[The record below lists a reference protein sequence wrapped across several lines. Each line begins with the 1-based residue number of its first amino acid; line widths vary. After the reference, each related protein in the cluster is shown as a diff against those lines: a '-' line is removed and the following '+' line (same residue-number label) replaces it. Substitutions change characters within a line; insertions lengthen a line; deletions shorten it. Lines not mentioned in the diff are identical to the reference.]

1 MRSPFEDLQIDGAL
15 VCEFFAVFARFEYAM
30 KASRYCTS
38 DRWNNA
44 VPDWR
49 ALKQDLGPALE
60 QAPDN
65 DLGRAMAFLLDAPPL
80 VQKWVDRRPKFQ
92 EVPLAGNSDGA
103 KVLESAKRVRN
114 NLFHG
119 GKHTPH
125 SPPDRDTQLIKAALC
140 VLQHCLEIDRDHPIH
155 LECFWKKSGP

>member
-1 MRSPFEDLQIDGAL
+1 MKSPFEDLQIDAAL
-15 VCEFFAVFARFEYAM
+15 VSEFFAVFARFEYAM

-49 ALKQDLGPALE
+49 TLKEDLGPALE
-60 QAPDN
+60 QRSHD
-65 DLGRAMAFLLDAPPL
+65 DLRTAMEFLLNAPPL
-80 VQKWVDRRPKFQ
+80 VQRWVDGGPSFQ
-92 EVPLAGNSDGA
+92 EVPLTGNSDGA

-140 VLQHCLEIDRDHPIH
+140 VLQHCLKLDQGIASEYEHQIV
-155 LECFWKKSGP
+155 

>member
-1 MRSPFEDLQIDGAL
+1 MRSPLEELEIDGAL
-15 VCEFFAVFARFEYAM
+15 VSEFFAVFARFEYAM

-49 ALKQDLGPALE
+49 TLKQDLGPALDKTSE
-60 QAPDN
+60 EE
-65 DLGRAMAFLLDAPPL
+65 LRRAMAFLLGAPPL
-80 VQKWVDRRPKFQ
+80 VQKCVDGAPSFQ
-92 EVPLAGNSDGA
+92 EVPLAGNTNGA
-103 KVLESAKRVRN
+103 RALEAAKRVRN

-125 SPPDRDTQLIKAALC
+125 TAPARDTELIEAALC
-140 VLQHCLEIDRDHPIH
+140 VLRHCLETDRDLAGEYEHQIT
-155 LECFWKKSGP
+155 